1 MTENKKIKLPE
12 LLAPAGN
19 PERLYAALKFG
30 ADAVY
35 VGAPTMSLRNFA
47 DNFTFPELKEACEF
61 AHARG
66 KRIYLACNAFAH
78 NSDIDS
84 LPELLLNA
92 RDCKID
98 ALIINDPGVI
108 AVAKRVT
115 PELEL
120 HLSTQANTLNYECAR
135 FWHETVG
142 IKRIVL
148 ARELSLSEIREI
160 KEKSPETLEF
170 EAFVH
175 GAMCI
180 SFSGRCL
187 LSNYLTGR
195 DANRGECAQPCRW
208 SYELRE
214 SGKDG
219 EYYPI
224 EQDERGTHILNS
236 KDLMMI
242 EHLPEVVASGVCSLK
257 IEGRMKSVM
266 YVSTVVNAY
275 RMALDL
281 YAKSVEEGK
290 EFSLPKEIRNE
301 LNMVSHRP
309 YTTGFYFGNPKEGG
323 QSTLTSKYV
332 ADCEISAV
340 VLDYDEEKRVALVR
354 QRNKFFVGDELS
366 ILAPYDVGRSFKV
379 TDIINENGEH
389 LPSAPHPNQHVY
401 IPCEQPLKQGDI
413 FRKVKYND
421 E

>member
-1 MTENKKIKLPE
+1 MKKIE
-12 LLAPAGN
+12 LLAPAGDL
-19 PERLYAALKFG
+19 EKLKIAVLYG

-35 VGAPTMSLRNFA
+35 FGGEVFSLRAGAGNL
-47 DNFTFPELKEACEF
+47 TIGEMKE
-61 AHARG
+61 G
-66 KRIYLACNAFAH
+66 IAFAH
-78 NSDIDS
+78 ERGVKCYLTINIFAHNRDIQP
-84 LPELLLNA
+84 LREYLGKIKELN
-92 RDCKID
+92 ID
-98 ALIINDPGVI
+98 AFIVSDPGI
-108 AVAKRVT
+108 ICLIQEIIPDA
-115 PELEL
+115 EI
-120 HLSTQANTLNYECAR
+120 HLSTQANMTNYQTAN
-135 FWHETVG
+135 FWYNIGV
-142 IKRIVL
+142 KRIVL
-148 ARELSLSEIREI
+148 ARELSFEEMAEIRQNT
-160 KEKSPETLEF
+160 PEDLEY

-180 SFSGRCL
+180 SYSGRCL
-187 LSNYLTGR
+187 LSNFMIER
-195 DANRGECAQPCRW
+195 DANQGMCAHPCRW
-208 SYELRE
+208 KYALVEEQRP
-214 SGKDG
+214 GQ
-219 EYYPI
+219 YYPI
-224 EQDERGTHILNS
+224 EEDDRGTYILNS
-236 KDLMMI
+236 RDLCMI
-242 EHLPEVVASGVCSLK
+242 EYIPQLVESGLASLK

-309 YTTGFYFGNPKEGG
+309 YTTGFYFGNPKEDG
-323 QSTLTSKYV
+323 QSALTSKYV

-379 TDIINENGEH
+379 TDIIDENGEH